1 MSAIASTTASAGLG
15 DLAAAPGRTGI
26 VADKPEKRRGPLHY
40 VGVTISAALLLFVA
54 IVALLVVAIP
64 AATGSTPYTV
74 LTSSMEPNYP
84 PGTLVVIK
92 PVAAAN
98 IAKGDIITYQ
108 LHSGEPEVVTH
119 RVIAVGTNDA
129 GERVFTTKGD
139 NNDIADA
146 APVREVQVRGEL
158 WYAVPLI
165 GWVNNVINGGTRAV
179 IIPIAAVVLFGYAGW
194 MFVGS
199 VLDRRRRRRAA
210 AEQA

>member
-15 DLAAAPGRTGI
+15 DLASKPTRAVAA
-26 VADKPEKRRGPLHY
+26 KPEKRRGPLHY

-74 LTSSMEPNYP
+74 LTSSMEPKYP
-84 PGTLVVIK
+84 AGTLVVIK
-92 PVAAAN
+92 PVAAEN
-98 IAKGDIITYQ
+98 VQVGDVITYQ

-119 RVIAVGTNDA
+119 RVIAIDNPIG
-129 GERVFTTKGD
+129 GERTFTTKGD

-199 VLDRRRRRRAA
+199 VLDRRRRRREA
-210 AEQA
+210 QAGQA